1 MSQLESDVS
10 RHGDLVRQLKSDKA
24 EKDKVNAAVAQL
36 LDMKNKLCLAQGIEQ
51 GFLQQSHFPI
61 FGNEKSQPIP
71 TSGIL
76 FLNQFPKMG
85 TKVSTNS
92 QCGKIKFNQFPVS
105 NGNKIFNQFPV
116 GGN

>member
-1 MSQLESDVS
+1 MLHMKLKIAENLE
-10 RHGDLVRQLKSDKA
+10 HLYH
-24 EKDKVNAAVAQL
+24 L
-36 LDMKNKLCLAQGIEQ
+36 LSGLPTTIP
-51 GFLQQSHFPI
+51 FSHNPI

-92 QCGKIKFNQFPVS
+92 QCGKIKFN
-105 NGNKIFNQFPV
+105 
-116 GGN
+116 